1 MTRHPLLDAAVNHER
16 LAAGAPRW
24 TLARMRA
31 FDRACGSPHRGLRII
46 HVAGTKGKGSTA
58 HFLEALL
65 RAAGFRT
72 GLYTSPHLVDVRE
85 RIRLDGRPISPL
97 GFAAALEAIAP
108 AIRRFRPTWFEIL
121 TEMAFVAFKECDWI
135 VLETGMGGRLDATNI
150 VRPRL
155 GVITPIG
162 MDHTDRL
169 GATIAAIARE
179 KAGIVKRGVPAVTSA
194 TGEALRYLPA
204 GVVRAGVR
212 GVPPLR
218 ARGAHQRRN
227 AGLALAALRTLG
239 LPLRPEALGGV
250 VVPGRLQWFDT
261 RPPFL
266 VDTCHNVLSARALAR
281 ELRGLRGRRRR
292 MIFASAA
299 DKDVE
304 GILAELVPEVEELL
318 VTEFPGGRAMSP
330 AALESIARRRGARCV
345 RRFERPAGALR
356 YLRSNPG
363 RRDVGISA
371 GSFYLAGKVIA
382 ELRKQLR
389 TGADV

>member
-1 MTRHPLLDAAVNHER
+1 MSWPLLDGAVNHER

-31 FDRACGSPHRGLRII
+31 FDRACGRPHRRLRII

-58 HFLEALL
+58 HFIEVLL

-85 RIRLDGRPISPL
+85 RIRLDGRPVSPRSF
-97 GFAAALEAIAP
+97 GAALQRIAP
-108 AIRRFRPTWFEIL
+108 AVRRFRPTYFEIL
-121 TEMAFVAFKECDWI
+121 TEMAFVAFEECDWV

-155 GVITPIG
+155 SVITPIG

-169 GATIAAIARE
+169 GATIAKIACE

-194 TGEALRYLPA
+194 TGEALRHLPA
-204 GVVRAGVR
+204 DIVRAGVR
-212 GVPPLR
+212 GVPPLA

-227 AGLALAALRTLG
+227 AGLALEALRILG
-239 LPLRPEALGGV
+239 LPLHPEALADV
-250 VVPGRLQWFDT
+250 VVPGRLQWFEG

-266 VDTCHNVLSARALAR
+266 VDTCHNAMSARTLAR

-292 MIFASAA
+292 LIFASPA

-304 GILAELVPEVEELL
+304 GILGALVPEVDELL
-318 VTEFPGGRAMSP
+318 VTGFEGGRAMSP
-330 AALESIARRRGARCV
+330 AALESIARRRGAQRV
-345 RRFERPAGALR
+345 LRFDRPAEALR
-356 YLRSNPG
+356 AIRATTGSH
-363 RRDVGISA
+363 DVAVCA
-371 GSFYLAGKVIA
+371 GSFYLAGEVIKA
-382 ELRKQLR
+382 LDSRL
-389 TGADV
+389 